1 VIAAV
6 VVAYAVVSRRL
17 DRTPVTA
24 AIFFVSLGLLF
35 GSKGLGLIDL
45 GSRSEAVRLLAEVTL
60 TLVLFA
66 DASRIDMARC
76 AGSTPCRSGCSGSAC
91 R

>member
-24 AIFFVSLGLLF
+24 AIFFVSLGLL
-35 GSKGLGLIDL
+35 S
-45 GSRSEAVRLLAEVTL
+45 SA
-60 TLVLFA
+60 
-66 DASRIDMARC
+66 ARV
-76 AGSTPCRSGCSGSAC
+76 SA
-91 R
+91 